1 MNRYLIQWA
10 FLFLPLLAW
19 AQKPVST
26 VDITVKFPNLTE
38 DKGTVFAQ
46 LFDENQKVY
55 TGKTVEVRANFV
67 QITFHQV
74 PAGTYAVRAFHDIDN
89 DGEMN
94 ANWMG
99 IPTEPYGF
107 SNNVRGKI
115 GPPSFSS
122 QLFEVKRNTII
133 EIVLE

>member
-1 MNRYLIQWA
+1 MIRSFLRFLI
-10 FLFLPLLAW
+10 LFLPVITW

-38 DKGTVFAQ
+38 EKGTVFAQ

-74 PAGTYAVRAFHDIDN
+74 PAGKYAVRAFHDIDN

-107 SNNVRGKI
+107 SNNARGKF
-115 GPPSFSS
+115 GPPSFSA

-133 EIVLE
+133 EILLE